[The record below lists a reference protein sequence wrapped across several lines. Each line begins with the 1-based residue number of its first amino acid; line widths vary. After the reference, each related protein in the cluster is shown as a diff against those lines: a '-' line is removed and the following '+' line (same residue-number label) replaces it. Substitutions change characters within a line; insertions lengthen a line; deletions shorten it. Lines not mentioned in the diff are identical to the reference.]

1 MKKLFILIVVLAFI
15 ALNSHAQ
22 IGIKTETPDPSAELD
37 IVSISA
43 DKGLLIPRVTISA
56 NLNDPS
62 PVTNP
67 AVGLLVFNIGP
78 NQEQGFYYWEA
89 DGWHRFI
96 EQSPSGGVFFQ
107 SAIQCYNTVSNFTN
121 GTPIPISWQ
130 GVDYIDPLAFTQYP
144 DYPTRI
150 YMNVPGIYE
159 ISYVIDLLISGSNQ
173 NVAIQ
178 SLVRTNGV
186 NLSQGKCYQ
195 TAKPVSNEST
205 ITTLTTA
212 PILHTFTANQYVEIL
227 FGHQTGGSGQS
238 LSTIVLECT
247 ITVKL
252 IKSF

>member
-43 DKGLLIPRVTISA
+43 DKGLLIPRVTLSA

-107 SAIQCYNTVSNFTN
+107 SAIQCYNIATDATGDTN
-121 GTPIPISWQ
+121 QVYIRWQ
-130 GVDYIDPLAFTQYP
+130 GADYEDNMVFTHSNTDSP
-144 DYPTRI
+144 HLI
-150 YMNVPGIYE
+150 FVNVAGVYE
-159 ISYVIDLLISGSNQ
+159 ISYAISVSIGGSNNSIAFQ
-173 NVAIQ
+173 SRIKVNGSVIQ
-178 SLVRTNGV
+178 R
-186 NLSQGKCYQ
+186 GKSY
-195 TAKPVSNEST
+195 ESGKNSST
-205 ITTLTTA
+205 KYTMSPA
-212 PILHTFTANQYVEIL
+212 PILWTLQPGNSIGITFNIQPGTSNAFLTTISRECA
-227 FGHQTGGSGQS
+227 
-238 LSTIVLECT
+238 LS
-247 ITVKL
+247 VKL